1 VQFLSE
7 NQEMSKYECL
17 VVECELSR

>member
-1 VQFLSE
+1 
-7 NQEMSKYECL
+7 MSKYECL